1 MLCKKLLLFT
11 ITILLSTYLFAQK
24 ETNQFEKEWKEID
37 SLIEFQMQ
45 PKSALEKVNIL
56 YQRALGK
63 DIADQQIKCLIYKI
77 NLENIDG
84 DENPTKKI
92 ETLQAE
98 IDIAYNAASKAILNG
113 LIAQAYQHY
122 FEANR
127 WKFYNRN
134 KTTNYLKED
143 ITTWSADDFF
153 NIITSYYLKSLKATE
168 RLQQVDIATFSAII
182 QKGNASHLR
191 PTLYDLLAHNALD
204 YFKTGEHQITK
215 PANPFI
221 INDPKVF
228 LPSAQFTKASF
239 STKDSSSPLIETI
252 KLFQQLLAL
261 HIARKDTAA
270 LLTVDIERITWAK
283 QMGVMRNKAILYEK
297 ALKSVVQQ
305 YPKHPYNLQ
314 AWYLL
319 ANIDAE
325 KARKYSP
332 NKDTANRYGFVKAL
346 AIINPILPDTSIHNE
361 GSANLR
367 NLANEIQQKEI
378 SIQTEQ
384 VNSINKPFRALV
396 NYKNIDT
403 LFYRV
408 YKINEDTLDNGQ
420 YEIAYSKFIK
430 MPLMASSAQWLPKT
444 YDHQHHSVEIKIDGL
459 PSGKYLLLFD
469 TTHFI
474 ETTAALKDDFD
485 FNFIKLHISNIAYI
499 HNDRFGSYVVDR
511 ETGEP
516 LKNVKVTAFDNY
528 DEIVASATTNREGF
542 FSLWKKKK
550 SDDDDDERSLYAKLQ
565 FKTDKDSL
573 FFKKEENLR
582 KRIDN
587 TSKEKPS
594 AYLFT
599 DRAIYRPGQTL
610 FFKAITIKSKD
621 FEHGSLYLQKEK
633 MVVFLKD
640 ANNQIIDSIYCQQND
655 YGSIAGKFQLPSSGL
670 TGQFSITLKK
680 ISGYASFSV
689 EEYKRPSFS
698 ISLKSPSNSYRL
710 YDTIKIKGNA
720 TAFSGNTL
728 DNAVVKYTINRRS
741 NYANRWENYG
751 DYYEKD
757 KNSLIQSGDINTD
770 ANGNFQ
776 IEFLAT
782 PDSGI
787 SVNKKNTFDYSVEVS
802 ITDKGGET
810 RNEKI
815 NVSVGYQAYKLSINA
830 PRNALATN
838 WESFEIKTTNYA
850 SIPQA
855 AKVGIK
861 IYPLITPERVIRN
874 SFWSA
879 ADQFVFSRKE
889 YETYFPYDDYDND
902 LKKENWKLS
911 EPIINAFFN
920 TDSST
925 IFHLPKQLPVGYYK
939 IVTTTDDKSG
949 TPIKAEQFIQLFD
962 KHQLAYPQ
970 TNFSCVL
977 KNTVAPNE
985 QAEFLTGT
993 AYNKVHVFQQTIR
1006 GNGGE
1011 GFLYE
1016 KPIQF
1021 SRSKGMERIVFTP
1034 KETDRGGAAIHEKF
1048 VKNGRVYANE
1058 YQINVPWS
1066 NKDLQINYAS
1076 YRNKTEPS
1084 NKEKWTVTVKDNTG
1098 GKAAAEIVSTLYD
1111 ASLDQFKTNEFYR
1124 PNIWRMGRIYYT
1136 WQTGLG
1142 FQSTQSQNIKLNNA
1156 QESYYVN
1163 YDYLYNLDNSDVFPI
1178 KRKSF
1183 TGSIARVS
1191 MNDGVLDS
1199 GDQIVIGY
1207 GSVKK
1212 SNQSDISKSKP
1223 LYVVDGVPIENFNP
1237 NINAGDIASMEVL
1250 NDPATKSIY
1259 GARAANGVVIIT
1271 TKAAMAVQKT
1281 PMVIRKNFNETAF
1294 FVPQL
1299 HADTSGNYTIS
1310 FTMPDALTKWKWLS
1324 FAHTKDL
1331 QFGVQSANIVSQKT
1345 LMVQTNAPRF
1355 LREGDKLEFT
1365 STISN
1370 LSDKELSG
1378 EVSLALVD
1386 ATTNTAVDGWFQN
1399 SFPKQ
1404 YFTVSAK
1411 QSTLIKFP
1419 LTIPYNYNKPM
1430 IWKVMATAGNF
1441 SDGEEKTI
1449 PIISNRQLVT
1459 ETMPILLRGDTTI
1472 NLPFTK
1478 LLNQNNGS
1486 KTLSNE
1492 SVTVEYTPNPVWTAL
1507 QALPYLMEYPYE
1519 CAEQTFNRFFGN
1531 VLASNLVNKHPAIKK
1546 VFAKWAN
1553 DSSVLQSNLYKN
1565 EELKQTLLAET
1576 PWVLAAQSETQ
1587 QQKNIALLF
1596 DAVKMGNATNQAL
1609 EKLIQMQDAAGWLPW
1624 FKGGR
1629 QDGYITNYILIGL
1642 GKLNQGGMLTAAQKT
1657 KLQAFIKKGV
1667 EYVDNQ
1673 QVSSYNKIVELYKK
1687 DFNSKQTISNTDIDY
1702 LYMRSFW
1709 LAEIPLPTNA
1719 TTAYNYFYGQAKQ
1732 YWVKFNLYQQSL
1744 LGLALLSNN
1753 ELNFVEKNILP
1764 SITQNAIRNN
1774 NGVYWKENYTHHWYE
1789 SPVEFQTAMIDFIA
1803 ATNKQLKQPSL
1814 AVMLDEMKT
1823 WLILQ
1828 KQTNNWQTTIA
1839 TSVACFSLLNSEE
1852 LINQNKKVIINL
1864 GTTTI
1869 NTNNATEGLGYLKQR
1884 INGEK
1889 VNASMGNISVTTTS
1903 DNAIKQNK
1911 SISYGAVYW
1920 QYFEDMD
1927 KISKADGPLSV
1938 SKKLFIEK
1946 TSATGKV
1953 LTPLNDGDA
1962 LAIGDKVVTR
1972 LVLKA
1977 NRDMDY
1983 IHLKDTRAAS
1993 LEPENV
1999 LSSYKWQDGLGYYEA
2014 TKDASTNFFISHIS
2028 SGTYVFDY
2036 ACYVTHKG
2044 SFSSGIASIQCMY
2057 APSFTAHSE
2066 GVKVKVR

>member
-1 MLCKKLLLFT
+1 MLCKKFLLFT
-11 ITILLSTYLFAQK
+11 ITILLSAYLFAQK
-24 ETNQFEKEWKEID
+24 ETKQFEKEWKEID
-37 SLIEFQMQ
+37 SLIEYQMQ
-45 PKSALEKVNIL
+45 PKSALEKVNIM

-127 WKFYNRN
+127 WKFYDRN

-153 NIITSYYLKSLKATE
+153 NIITSYYLKSLKAAE

-252 KLFQQLLAL
+252 KLFQQLMAL
-261 HIARKDTAA
+261 HLARKDTAA
-270 LLTVDIERITWAK
+270 YLTVDLERITWAK
-283 QMGVMRNKAILYEK
+283 QVGVMRNKAALYEK
-297 ALKSVVQQ
+297 ALKSVVQE

-325 KARKYSP
+325 KARKYIP
-332 NKDTANRYGFVKAL
+332 NKDTTNRYGFVKAL
-346 AIINPILPDTSIHNE
+346 AIINPILPDNSIHNE

-367 NLANEIQQKEI
+367 NLLNEIQQKEI

-403 LFYRV
+403 LYYRI
-408 YKINEDTLDNGQ
+408 YILNEDSIERRED
-420 YEIAYSKFIK
+420 EISNSELSK
-430 MPLMASSAQWLPKT
+430 MNRVASVAQWLPKT
-444 YDHQHHSVEIKIDGL
+444 YDNQQHSVEIKIDGL
-459 PSGKYLLLFD
+459 LSGKYLLVYK
-469 TTHFI
+469 TTPFI
-474 ETTAALKDDFD
+474 NTTDAQVKDSARNLYL
-485 FNFIKLHISNIAYI
+485 NFITLHISNIGYI
-499 HNDRFGSYVVDR
+499 THQRLGSFVVDR

-516 LKNVKVTAFDNY
+516 LKNILVNAFNWNDSL
-528 DEIVASATTNREGF
+528 IASTTSNREGF
-542 FSLWKKKK
+542 FSFWKKKSSEK
-550 SDDDDDERSLYAKLQ
+550 EDNLYVKLQ
-565 FKTDKDSL
+565 FKTAKDSL
-573 FFKKEENLR
+573 FIEREYGLKKQYETTKKEL
-582 KRIDN
+582 KR
-587 TSKEKPS
+587 
-594 AYLFT
+594 AYFFT

-610 FFKAITIKSKD
+610 FFKTITIKSKD
-621 FEHGSLYLQKEK
+621 SQHGSLYFQKEK
-633 MVVFLKD
+633 MVVYLKD
-640 ANNQIIDSIYCQQND
+640 DNSQIIDSIYCQQND

-670 TGQFSITLKK
+670 TGQFSINLKN
-680 ISGYASFSV
+680 IEGYASFSV
-689 EEYKRPSFS
+689 EEYKRPNFS
-698 ISLKSPSNSYRL
+698 ISLVAPSISYRL
-710 YDTIKIKGNA
+710 YDTIKIKGSA

-728 DNAVVKYTINRRS
+728 DNAFVNYTIIRRS
-741 NYANRWENYG
+741 NYENRWENFG
-751 DYYEKD
+751 DYYEQD
-757 KNSLIQSGDINTD
+757 KNSLIQSGEAITD
-770 ANGNFQ
+770 ANGKFQ
-776 IEFLAT
+776 IQFLAT
-782 PDSGI
+782 PDSSI
-787 SVNKKNTFDYSVEVS
+787 PLNKKNTFDYTIEVNL
-802 ITDKGGET
+802 TDKGGET
-810 RNEKI
+810 RNENI
-815 NVSVGYQAYKLSINA
+815 QVTVGYQSVNLSINA
-830 PRNALATN
+830 PEIALAN
-838 WESFEIKTTNYA
+838 DWESFEINTNNYA
-850 SIPQA
+850 RIHQA

-861 IYPLITPERVIRN
+861 IYPLITPERIIRN
-874 SFWSA
+874 SYWKT
-879 ADQFVFSRKE
+879 ADQFVLSRKE
-889 YETYFPYDDYDND
+889 YETYFPFDDYAND

-925 IFHLPKQLPVGYYK
+925 IFHLPKQLPLGYYK

-949 TPIKAEQFIQLFD
+949 TPIKEEQFIQLFD

-977 KNTVAPNE
+977 KNTVAPNG
-985 QAEFLTGT
+985 QAEFLTGN

-1021 SRSKGMERIVFTP
+1021 SRTKGIERIVFTP
-1034 KETDRGGAAIHEKF
+1034 KETDRGGAAIHEIF
-1048 VKNGRVYANE
+1048 VKHGRVCTNE
-1058 YQINVPWS
+1058 YQITVPWS
-1066 NKDLQINYAS
+1066 NKELQINYAT
-1076 YRNKTEPS
+1076 YRNKTEPG
-1084 NKEKWTVTVKDNTG
+1084 NKEKWTMTVKDNTG

-1111 ASLDQFKTNEFYR
+1111 ASLDQFKTHEFSR
-1124 PNIWRMGRIYYT
+1124 PAIWNQKYFYT
-1136 WQTGLG
+1136 SWQSGLA
-1142 FQSTQSQNIKLNNA
+1142 FHVTQSRSIILNN
-1156 QESYYVN
+1156 EHEN
-1163 YDYLYNLDNSDVFPI
+1163 YSVHYDHLHNLDNSNVPV
-1178 KRKSF
+1178 KRSSF
-1183 TGSIARVS
+1183 AGSIASLSVNDLLANPVS
-1191 MNDGVLDS
+1191 SSNIM
-1199 GDQIVIGY
+1199 IR
-1207 GSVKK
+1207 GSASS
-1212 SNQSDISKSKP
+1212 SNGNNP
-1223 LYVVDGVPIENFNP
+1223 LYIVDGVPIENFKP
-1237 NINAGDIASMEVL
+1237 NINAGDIASMEIPK
-1250 NDPATKSIY
+1250 DASSTSIY
-1259 GARAANGVVIIT
+1259 GSRAANGVIIIT
-1271 TKAAMAVQKT
+1271 TKAAMAAQKT

-1345 LMVQTNAPRF
+1345 MMVQTNAPRF

-1386 ATTNTAVDGWFQN
+1386 ATSNTAVDGWFQN

-1419 LTIPYNYNKPM
+1419 LTIPYNYNKPL

-1609 EKLIQMQDAAGWLPW
+1609 EKLIQMQDAEGWLPW

-1667 EYVDNQ
+1667 EYLDNQ
-1673 QVSSYNKIVELYKK
+1673 QVSSYNRIIELYKK
-1687 DFNSKQTISNTDIDY
+1687 DFNSKQTISNTEIEY

-1709 LAEIPLPTNA
+1709 LSEIPLPANA

-1732 YWVKFNLYQQSL
+1732 YWVKFNFYNQSL
-1744 LGLALLSNN
+1744 LGLALLRNN
-1753 ELNFVEKNILP
+1753 ELNFVEKIILP

-1774 NGVYWKENYTHHWYE
+1774 NGVYWKEKYTRNWYE
-1789 SPVEFQTAMIDFIA
+1789 SLVEFQTAMIDFIA

-1828 KQTNNWQTTIA
+1828 KQTNNWQTTLA
-1839 TSVACFSLLNSEE
+1839 TSAACYVLLNSEE
-1852 LINQNKKVIINL
+1852 LINQNKKVKINL
-1864 GTTTI
+1864 GATTI
-1869 NTNNATEGLGYLKQR
+1869 NTSNATEGLGYIKQR
-1884 INGEK
+1884 INGDK
-1889 VNASMGNISVTTTS
+1889 VNASMGNISVTTSS

-1927 KISKADGPLSV
+1927 KISKVDGPLSV

-1946 TSATGKV
+1946 TSSTGKV

-2028 SGTYVFDY
+2028 SGTYIFDY

-2044 SFSSGIASIQCMY
+2044 SFSSGVASIQCMY